1 MVCIGR
7 EVTEELELEPARFYI
22 KRYIRYKYAPKT
34 KDSGGGVLIGSL
46 PERVIDKGIAGP
58 GLLASIL
65 VDKYVDHLPLYRQ
78 RQRFLR
84 ENIPIA
90 DSTLVGWADEAMDWL
105 GILLV
110 HLQAYTKVQGY
121 LSAL

>member
-1 MVCIGR
+1 MQTRQNHTGREPLQDHLKVEEIEIYPQGDLSGMVCIGR

-34 KDSGGGVLIGSL
+34 KDSGDGLLIGSF
-46 PERVIDKGIAGP
+46 PERVIDKGIAGA

-65 VDKYVDHLPLYRQ
+65 VDKYVEHLPVYRR

-84 ENIPIA
+84 ENIPIR
-90 DSTLVGWADEAMDWL
+90 SE
-105 GILLV
+105 
-110 HLQAYTKVQGY
+110 
-121 LSAL
+121 